1 MSTRNKLL
9 NKTSVKIVSNI
20 AKRLIKFKRKS
31 VSNNLKKPINLLK
44 IKSDFEKMYRIK
56 IEYLE
61 FRDEKNLK
69 LNNFK
74 SKYRLF
80 IAYNIMS
87 VRLID
92 NF

>member
-1 MSTRNKLL
+1 
-9 NKTSVKIVSNI
+9 
-20 AKRLIKFKRKS
+20 
-31 VSNNLKKPINLLK
+31 
-44 IKSDFEKMYRIK
+44 MYRIK

-69 LNNFK
+69 LNNFN